1 MKKIDIIRHLA
12 QSLRKQWVSLEEL
25 EILLA
30 IQQGHSSIDDICT
43 GANHEKHLV
52 QALLKRLLKHDE
64 IIVSEKQKGHS
75 PTRYALTESG
85 ARIILKAIPSNTK

>member
-12 QSLRKQWVSLEEL
+12 QSLRKQWVSLDEL

-30 IQQGHSSIDDICT
+30 IQQGHNSIDDICT
-43 GANHEKHLV
+43 SATHEKHLV
-52 QALLKRLLKHDE
+52 RAHLKCLLKHAE
-64 IIVSEKQKGHS
+64 ISVSEKQNGHS

-85 ARIILKAIPSNTK
+85 ARIILKSIPSNEK